1 MILTYL
7 VNPGEVIAIR
17 LVTGLDK
24 RHALG
29 REDQRIIAQDI
40 ASLMAGIN
48 HNLEGSFSVLD
59 RQGLEY
65 VGFAFEMSDLLVN
78 WLVGPDLGRRDNRLA
93 LIDKG
98 LSNPLIG
105 MVTVLV
111 TYEQGIALAN
121 DPS

>member
-1 MILTYL
+1 MMLAYL
-7 VNPGEVIAIR
+7 VNPGEVIAVR

-29 REDQRIIAQDI
+29 REDQRIIALDI

-48 HNLEGSFSVLD
+48 HNLEGSFSVLY

-93 LIDKG
+93 LIDEG
-98 LSNPLIG
+98 LSYPLIG

-111 TYEQGIALAN
+111 T
-121 DPS
+121 